1 MAKVKKSKENIEK
14 NIIKDSSIT
23 EIFNTVSKELIKIG
37 VPIPVK
43 DIVKV
48 GELKT
53 KSKRVRGVT
62 YTCMNPM
69 SIFLAD
75 RNFSKTNYIG
85 INKKLIEDNFEI
97 EKTMVH
103 ELIHTIPGCNN
114 HGPNFKRYAGLINRH
129 YPEYNVSTYYTSDSD
144 ETENIA
150 DTKKP
155 KYVVTCE
162 TCGAKTYFYR
172 KCKTLDI
179 ISRCTCKKCKNSN
192 FKVESLV

>member
-1 MAKVKKSKENIEK
+1 MARTKETIVTVDNKIV
-14 NIIKDSSIT
+14 KDSSIT
-23 EIFNTVSKELIKIG
+23 RIFNTVSKELIKIG

-43 DIVKV
+43 DIKKV

-53 KSKRVRGVT
+53 RSKRVRGVT
-62 YTCMNPM
+62 YTFNR
-69 SIFLAD
+69 ITYKNININID
-75 RNFSKTNYIG
+75 KTNYIG
-85 INKKLIEDNFEI
+85 INKKLIGEDFEI
-97 EKTMVH
+97 EKTMAH
-103 ELIHTIPGCNN
+103 ELIHTIPGCSN

-129 YPEYNVSTYYTSDSD
+129 YPEYNVSTYYTPDSD

-155 KYVVTCE
+155 KYVVICE

-179 ISRCTCKKCKNSN
+179 LSRCTCKKCKTSN
-192 FKVESLV
+192 FKVEKLG

>member
-1 MAKVKKSKENIEK
+1 MARTKETIVTVDNKIV
-14 NIIKDSSIT
+14 KDSSIT
-23 EIFNTVSKELIKIG
+23 KIFNTVSKELIKIG

-43 DIVKV
+43 DIKKV

-53 KSKRVRGVT
+53 RSKRVRGVT
-62 YTCMNPM
+62 YTFKRIAYNN
-69 SIFLAD
+69 ID
-75 RNFSKTNYIG
+75 KTNYIG
-85 INKKLIEDNFEI
+85 INKKLIGEDFEI

-103 ELIHTIPGCNN
+103 ELIHTIPGCSN
-114 HGPNFKRYAGLINRH
+114 HGPNFKKYAGLINRH
-129 YPEYNVSTYYTSDSD
+129 YPKYNVSTYYTPDSD

-150 DTKKP
+150 NIKKP

-162 TCGAKTYFYR
+162 TCGTKTYFYR

-179 ISRCTCKKCKNSN
+179 ISRCTCKKCKTSN

>member
-1 MAKVKKSKENIEK
+1 MAKVKTSKENIEK

-23 EIFNTVSKELIKIG
+23 KIFNTVSKELIKIG
-37 VPIPVK
+37 VPIPIK

-53 KSKRVRGVT
+53 RSKRVRGVT
-62 YTCMNPM
+62 YTFKRIAYNNPN
-69 SIFLAD
+69 ID
-75 RNFSKTNYIG
+75 DKTNYIG

-162 TCGAKTYFYR
+162 NCGAKTYFYR

-179 ISRCTCKKCKNSN
+179 ISRCTCKKCKTSN
-192 FKVESLV
+192 FKVESLI

>member
-1 MAKVKKSKENIEK
+1 MAKVKVSKENIEK
-14 NIIKDSSIT
+14 KIVKDSSIT
-23 EIFNTVSKELIKIG
+23 KIFNTVSKELIKIG

-43 DIVKV
+43 DIKKV

-53 KSKRVRGVT
+53 RSKRVRGVT
-62 YTCMNPM
+62 YTFK
-69 SIFLAD
+69 SIINYNNINID
-75 RNFSKTNYIG
+75 KINYIG
-85 INKKLIEDNFEI
+85 INKKLIGEDFEI

-103 ELIHTIPGCNN
+103 ELIHTIPGCSN

-129 YPEYNVSTYYTSDSD
+129 YPEYNVSTYYTPDSD

-150 DTKKP
+150 NIKKP

-162 TCGAKTYFYR
+162 TCGTKTYFYR

-179 ISRCTCKKCKNSN
+179 ISRCTCKKCKTSN

>member
-1 MAKVKKSKENIEK
+1 MARTKETTVTVDNKIV
-14 NIIKDSSIT
+14 KDSSIT
-23 EIFNTVSKELIKIG
+23 KIFNTVSKELIKIG

-43 DIVKV
+43 DIKKV

-53 KSKRVRGVT
+53 RSKRVRGVT
-62 YTCMNPM
+62 YTFKRITYNN
-69 SIFLAD
+69 INID
-75 RNFSKTNYIG
+75 KTNYIG

-114 HGPNFKRYAGLINRH
+114 HGPNFKRYAELINRH
-129 YPEYNVSTYYTSDSD
+129 YPEYNVSTYYTPDSD

-150 DTKKP
+150 NIKKP

-162 TCGAKTYFYR
+162 NCGVKTYFYR

-179 ISRCTCKKCKNSN
+179 LSRCTCKKCKTSN

>member
-1 MAKVKKSKENIEK
+1 MAKVKVSKENIEK
-14 NIIKDSSIT
+14 KIVKDSSIT
-23 EIFNTVSKELIKIG
+23 KIFNTVSKELIKIG

-43 DIVKV
+43 DIKKV

-53 KSKRVRGVT
+53 RSKRVRGVT
-62 YTCMNPM
+62 YTFK
-69 SIFLAD
+69 SIINYNNINID
-75 RNFSKTNYIG
+75 KINYIG
-85 INKKLIEDNFEI
+85 INKKLIGEDFEI

-103 ELIHTIPGCNN
+103 ELIHTIPGCSN
-114 HGPNFKRYAGLINRH
+114 HGPNFKKYAGLINRH
-129 YPEYNVSTYYTSDSD
+129 YPKYNVSTYYTPDSD

-150 DTKKP
+150 NIKKP

-162 TCGAKTYFYR
+162 NCGVKTYFYR

-179 ISRCTCKKCKNSN
+179 ISRCTCKKCKSSN

>member
-1 MAKVKKSKENIEK
+1 MAKVKVSKENIEK
-14 NIIKDSSIT
+14 KIVKDSSIT
-23 EIFNTVSKELIKIG
+23 KIFNTVSKELIKIG

-43 DIVKV
+43 DIKKV

-53 KSKRVRGVT
+53 RSKRVRGVT
-62 YTCMNPM
+62 YTFK
-69 SIFLAD
+69 SIINYNNINID
-75 RNFSKTNYIG
+75 KINYIG
-85 INKKLIEDNFEI
+85 INKKLIGEDFEI

-103 ELIHTIPGCNN
+103 ELIHTIPGCSN

-129 YPEYNVSTYYTSDSD
+129 YPEYNVSTYYTPDSA

-155 KYVVTCE
+155 KYVVICE
-162 TCGAKTYFYR
+162 TCGTKTYFYR

-179 ISRCTCKKCKNSN
+179 ISRCTCKKCKTSN

>member
-1 MAKVKKSKENIEK
+1 MARTKETIVTVDNKIV
-14 NIIKDSSIT
+14 KDSSIT
-23 EIFNTVSKELIKIG
+23 KIFNTVSKELIKIG

-43 DIVKV
+43 DIKKV

-53 KSKRVRGVT
+53 RSKRVRGVT
-62 YTCMNPM
+62 YTFKRITYNN
-69 SIFLAD
+69 INID
-75 RNFSKTNYIG
+75 KTNYIG

-129 YPEYNVSTYYTSDSD
+129 YPEYNVSTYYTPDSD

-150 DTKKP
+150 NIKKP

-162 TCGAKTYFYR
+162 NCGVKTYFYR

-179 ISRCTCKKCKNSN
+179 LSRCTCKKCKNSN

>member
-1 MAKVKKSKENIEK
+1 MAKVKVSKENIEK
-14 NIIKDSSIT
+14 KITKDSSIT
-23 EIFNTVSKELIKIG
+23 RIFNTVSKELIKIG

-43 DIVKV
+43 DIKKV

-53 KSKRVRGVT
+53 RSKRVLGVT
-62 YTCMNPM
+62 YTCMNSM
-69 SIFLAD
+69 SIFLALE
-75 RNFSKTNYIG
+75 NFSKTNYIG
-85 INKKLIEDNFEI
+85 INKKLIGEDFEI

-103 ELIHTIPGCNN
+103 ELIHTIPGCSN
-114 HGPNFKRYAGLINRH
+114 HGPNFKKYAELINRH
-129 YPEYNVSTYYTSDSD
+129 YPKYNVSTYYTSDSD

-150 DTKKP
+150 NIKKP

-162 TCGAKTYFYR
+162 NCGAKTYFYR

-179 ISRCTCKKCKNSN
+179 ISKCTCNKCKTSN

>member
-1 MAKVKKSKENIEK
+1 MARTKETIVTIDNKIT
-14 NIIKDSSIT
+14 KDSSIT
-23 EIFNTVSKELIKIG
+23 RIFNTVSKELIKIG

-43 DIVKV
+43 DIKKV

-53 KSKRVRGVT
+53 KSKRLRGVT
-62 YTCMNPM
+62 YTFKRITYNN
-69 SIFLAD
+69 INID
-75 RNFSKTNYIG
+75 KTNYIG

-129 YPEYNVSTYYTSDSD
+129 YPKYNVSTYYTPDSD

-155 KYVVTCE
+155 KYVVICE
-162 TCGAKTYFYR
+162 TCGTKTYFYR

-179 ISRCTCKKCKNSN
+179 ISRCTCKKCKTSN
-192 FKVESLV
+192 FKVEKLG